1 MDFRVAMLFRGIV
14 LLCVWAASISCQA
27 HQKWLLPNFF
37 NAEKGP
43 VWLSFD
49 VTWSDTPFAAESG
62 IGEQPLA
69 VVRPDGR
76 RDTPPSVFVGKTKSV
91 AEVELSDPGTYRL
104 EAIDPLT
111 YWSQV
116 ETDGKEKWL
125 RVPKNEVKEGTV
137 KRSDLYWSKAVAF
150 VTLGEPTDLP
160 PPDASEPLELVLTQH
175 PSRLTAGDK
184 LELRVVSYGEP
195 VPGAEIQIFGPSA
208 TGHAPTATI
217 KCNDEGVGS
226 YELPATG
233 RFLFSAELEQK
244 TPDDPKADL
253 KSFHVYLTVE
263 VRAD

>member
-1 MDFRVAMLFRGIV
+1 MLVRVVL
-14 LLCVWAASISCQA
+14 LLCVWAATVSCQA

-37 NAEKGP
+37 VAEKGP

-91 AEVELSDPGTYRL
+91 AEVELTDPGTYRL

-111 YWSQV
+111 YWAQV
-116 ETDGKEKWL
+116 EIDGKEKWL

-137 KRSDLYWSKAVAF
+137 KRSDLYWSTAVAY
-150 VTLGEPTDLP
+150 VTIGEPTDVP
-160 PPDASEPLELVLTQH
+160 AADASEPLELTLSQH
-175 PSRLTAGDK
+175 PSRLAVGDK
-184 LELRVVSYGEP
+184 LELRVVSYGKD
-195 VPGAEIQIFGPSA
+195 VPSAEIQIFGPTA
-208 TGHAPTATI
+208 TGHDPTDTV
-217 KCNDEGVGS
+217 KCNMEGVGS
-226 YELPATG
+226 YELPAAG
-233 RFLFSAELEQK
+233 RFLFSIELEQK

-263 VRAD
+263 VRGEG